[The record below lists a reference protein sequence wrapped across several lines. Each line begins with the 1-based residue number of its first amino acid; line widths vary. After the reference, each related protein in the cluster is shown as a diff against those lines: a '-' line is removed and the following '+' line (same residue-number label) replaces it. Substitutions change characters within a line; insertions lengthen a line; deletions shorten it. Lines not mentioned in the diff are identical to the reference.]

1 MSEYW
6 LLAIVLLPLLGA
18 LLNGAIALSVATAR
32 RHAPA
37 AIAGAAGGSA
47 HEPVVAGGPG
57 PAVRTLVSLIGVVLP
72 FASAAIGWALFAQMM
87 QPTGSRLVTVDLG
100 PWFSA
105 GGLDVHWSFM
115 LDPLSMV
122 MVLVVTTVGSFIHL
136 YSIGYMAEDV
146 GYARYFAYLNLFL
159 AAMLVLV
166 MARDLVL
173 MFVGWEGVGV
183 CSYLLIGF
191 WFDDGVKAT
200 AGLKAFVVNRV
211 GDFGFLLG
219 MFLLWW
225 SLVPT
230 GGPTF
235 DLLKLPGVVSV
246 LSGPTATAIALLL
259 FVGAVGKSAQ
269 IPLHVWLPDAMAGPT
284 PVSALIHAATMVTAG
299 VYMVSRMHVIYELS
313 HYALPVIGLI
323 GGVTALMA
331 ATVACAQTNI
341 KRVIAWSTISQLGY
355 MFMALAAGSYAYG
368 IFHLVTHAF
377 FKGLFFLSAG
387 AVIHA
392 LHGEEDLSR
401 MGGLWKVPQ
410 LKGTAIA
417 FGIAALANAGLVPL
431 SGFVSKDAIILSL
444 ANHQMPV
451 VLALAWVTAFLT
463 AFYSVR
469 LLMLV
474 FAGDSRDPHL
484 AEKAHQ
490 PGWSMG
496 IALGFLSIGA
506 VVVGGLNWPVE
517 LGGQEWFSTF
527 LAPVFGG
534 PVGGPLG
541 PEPHADAV
549 VGITTALVL
558 LGILVAWLRYREPA
572 PTLGS
577 PWPKMGAIWTFF
589 ERKWYIDELYGA
601 IVVRPALALAQ
612 GFSTALDSFLDAV
625 ADAFAELYDRC
636 ARVVQLLETG
646 RVRSYGF
653 VMVLG
658 TLALLVVA
666 VVTGRR

>member
-1 MSEYW
+1 MSQSW
-6 LLAIVLLPLLGA
+6 LLAIFLLPLLGA
-18 LLNGAIALSVATAR
+18 VLNGAIALSVAMAR
-32 RHAPA
+32 RRVPA
-37 AIAGAAGGSA
+37 ATAGAADGST
-47 HEPVVAGGPG
+47 HGPTLGGPH
-57 PAVRTLVSLIGVVLP
+57 PAIRSVVSLIGVLLP
-72 FASAAIGWALFAQMM
+72 FASAAIGWAFFAQML
-87 QPTGSRLVTVDLG
+87 QPAGSRLMTVDLG

-115 LDPLSMV
+115 LDPLSIV

-136 YSIGYMAEDV
+136 YSIGYMAEDA

-191 WFDDGVKAT
+191 WFEDSVKAT

-313 HYALPVIGLI
+313 HYALPVVGLI

-355 MFMALAAGSYAYG
+355 MFMALAANSYGYG

-392 LHGEEDLSR
+392 LHGEEELSR

-417 FGIAALANAGLVPL
+417 FAIAALANAGLVPL
-431 SGFVSKDAIILSL
+431 SGFVSKDAIILAV

-451 VLALAWVTAFLT
+451 VLALAWLTAFLT

-469 LLMLV
+469 LLLLV
-474 FAGDSRDPHL
+474 FAGDARDPHL
-484 AEKAHQ
+484 AETAHK
-490 PGWSMG
+490 PGWSMS

-506 VVVGGLNWPVE
+506 VVVGGLNWPAE
-517 LGGQEWFSTF
+517 LGGQEWFSAF

-534 PVGGPLG
+534 PVGAPPV
-541 PEPHADAV
+541 PEPHAGAV
-549 VGITTALVL
+549 VGITTGLVL

-572 PTLGS
+572 PTLGA
-577 PWPKMGAIWTFF
+577 PWRGTRAVWTFF
-589 ERKWYIDELYGA
+589 WRKWYVDELYGA
-601 IVVRPALALAQ
+601 VVVRPVLALAQ
-612 GFSTALDSFLDAV
+612 GFSTAFDSFLDAV
-625 ADAFAELYDRC
+625 ADAFAEIYDRG
-636 ARVVQLLETG
+636 ARVVRLIETG